1 MHKRSYSLR
10 FFYLYTMYT
19 IINEHTI
26 TVIVT
31 TVVGLIIRAIE
42 KRQMKKKDRAKYG
55 A

>member
-1 MHKRSYSLR
+1 ME
-10 FFYLYTMYT
+10 T
-19 IINEHTI
+19 ILNENTV

-42 KRQMKKKDRAKYG
+42 KHQMKKKDRAKYG